1 MLYNISMLKQQL
13 KDELKQ
19 SMLAKDA
26 EKTSV
31 LRMLISALGYFEI
44 QKGGAGYE
52 ATDEEVLSVIQKEAK
67 QHKDS
72 IEQFKN
78 AGRSELVEKEE
89 RELKILET
97 YLPEQ
102 MGEEEIR
109 KLVVE
114 AIAQT
119 GAASPQD
126 MGKVMGALMPKTK
139 GKADGSLVSRI
150 VREELAK

>member
-1 MLYNISMLKQQL
+1 MLKQQL

-19 SMLAKDA
+19 AMLAKDT

-44 QKGGAGYE
+44 QKGGANYE

-89 RELKILET
+89 KELKILEA

-102 MGEEEIR
+102 MGEDEIR
-109 KLVVE
+109 KLITD

-119 GAASPQD
+119 GASNPSD
-126 MGKVMGALMPKTK
+126 MGKVMSALMPKTK
-139 GKADGSLVSRI
+139 GKADGALVSRI